1 MGAISFAILTYVID
15 HVFPYDG
22 TKSDETKEFINAA
35 IDPVGTFAP
44 EIAEFAV
51 DGAAYVA
58 MPDKR
63 HEITTKPIRKRQ
75 EKLKTKLER
84 LKESGHIDEY
94 NKTMADFKKQLF
106 YMAEHKQG
114 IPFEMIVLLKGDFD
128 IDVNMQDTKQRTLLF
143 YATAQRNAYLVRYL
157 LSLGA
162 DPEIK
167 DYVDLRPID
176 LIDKR
181 NDHEIYL
188 SFHNIDVTK
197 EAQAAG
203 VSNVQATY
211 TYDQNHKIVATKVV
225 GEQQSSW
232 TPLMMAINN
241 NQSDIAQQYISRGDN
256 IEAQTNNGSTALFFA
271 IKHHDD
277 MIVDLLLAHGAN
289 IEHRNKFQMNPLAL
303 AIRLDNLYAVKAL
316 VKAGVNTHGIC
327 TSSRTPVNYAE
338 VNRRDEIVR
347 YLKSVGAS

>member
-35 IDPVGTFAP
+35 IDPVGTLAP

-51 DGAAYVA
+51 DSATYIAV
-58 MPDKR
+58 PDKR
-63 HEITTKPIRKRQ
+63 HEIARKPIRKRQ
-75 EKLKTKLER
+75 EKLKTKLKR

-94 NKTMADFKKQLF
+94 NKTLADFKKQLF

-128 IDVNMQDTKQRTLLF
+128 IDINMQDEKQRTLLF

-157 LSLGA
+157 LTLGA

-167 DYVDLRPID
+167 DYVNLRPID
-176 LIDKR
+176 LIDKQ

-188 SFHNIDVTK
+188 AFHHIDVEQK
-197 EAQAAG
+197 AKSAG
-203 VSNVQATY
+203 LTNVQATY
-211 TYDQNHKIVATKVV
+211 TYDQQNNIVATKVI

-241 NQSDIAQQYISRGDN
+241 RESSTAQQYIDRGDD
-256 IEAQTNNGSTALFFA
+256 IEAATNNGSTALFFA

-316 VKAGVNTHGIC
+316 IKAGVNTHGIC
-327 TSSRTPVNYAE
+327 ASSRTPVKYAE